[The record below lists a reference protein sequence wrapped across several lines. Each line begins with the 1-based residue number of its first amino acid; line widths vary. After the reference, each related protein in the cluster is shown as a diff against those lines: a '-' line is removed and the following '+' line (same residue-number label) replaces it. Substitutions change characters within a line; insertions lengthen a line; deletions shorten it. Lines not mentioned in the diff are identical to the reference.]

1 MKKLLN
7 NKHFIFFVAIIL
19 FFFGDLFQL
28 IPISILNINTKNLD
42 INGKLI
48 LGLFSSIITISILL
62 ILFRNDIKKDVK
74 DFIKNRNKLF
84 DESFKIW
91 CVGLIVM
98 AIFNLT
104 INHFSPNEIANNE
117 EAIRSYISAS
127 PIIMIINT
135 AIMAP
140 LLEELV
146 FRKSFRCI
154 FKNKYIFVLV
164 SGIVFGALHVIFSID
179 NVYEYLYILP
189 YSSLGIALAYMYY
202 KTDNICC
209 PIIMHSIH
217 NAIMTLMN
225 IFLVG
230 MILC

>member
-48 LGLFSSIITISILL
+48 LGLFSSIITISTLL
-62 ILFRNDIKKDVK
+62 ILFRDDIKKDVK

-202 KTDNICC
+202 NTDNICC
-209 PIIMHSIH
+209 PINMHSIH

>member
-7 NKHFIFFVAIIL
+7 NKHFIFFVAITL
-19 FFFGDLFQL
+19 FFFSDLFQL

-98 AIFNLT
+98 ALFNLT
-104 INHFSPNEIANNE
+104 INLFSPNEIANNE

-146 FRKSFRCI
+146 FRKSFR
-154 FKNKYIFVLV
+154 
-164 SGIVFGALHVIFSID
+164 
-179 NVYEYLYILP
+179 
-189 YSSLGIALAYMYY
+189 
-202 KTDNICC
+202 
-209 PIIMHSIH
+209 
-217 NAIMTLMN
+217 
-225 IFLVG
+225 
-230 MILC
+230 